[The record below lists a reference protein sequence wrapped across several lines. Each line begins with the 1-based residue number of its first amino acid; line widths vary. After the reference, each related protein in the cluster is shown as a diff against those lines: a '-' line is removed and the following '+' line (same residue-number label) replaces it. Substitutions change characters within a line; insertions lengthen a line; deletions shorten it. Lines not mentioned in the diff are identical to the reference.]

1 MPSPFPGMDPYL
13 EGYLWADVHQALA
26 YQFRK
31 QLAPLVEPRYAVRLA
46 VTMLTDR
53 APAHE
58 LGILYPDV
66 EVVRP
71 HRPGEQVLREAPLA
85 TRAATIP
92 PAPVSIPLTVPVQVR
107 MVTVEVRDVD
117 NNKLITSIEILS
129 PANKREPGL
138 SHYQVKRDEL
148 RMSDVHMLEIDL
160 LRRGTRP
167 WPVESLP
174 PSPYLAALIRAGH
187 LHAEVWPIG
196 LRERLPILPVPLRL
210 PDPDVPLDVQAA
222 LDTVCDEARYALTID
237 YAEAPPEPPLP
248 DADAAWI
255 AERVQTWA
263 SAEGV
268 HSGQE

>member
-46 VTMLTDR
+46 VSMLTDR

-71 HRPGEQVLREAPLA
+71 RRLSERAVREAPPTA
-85 TRAATIP
+85 RAATIP
-92 PAPVSIPLTVPVQVR
+92 LAPVSIPLTVPIQVR
-107 MVTVEVRDVD
+107 IVTVEIHDAA
-117 NNKLITSIEILS
+117 NNKLVTSIEILS
-129 PANKREPGL
+129 PVNKREPGL
-138 SHYQVKRDEL
+138 SHFLDRRDEL
-148 RMSDVHMLEIDL
+148 RMSAVHVLEIDL
-160 LRRGTRP
+160 LRRGVRP
-167 WPVESLP
+167 WPPDSLP
-174 PSPYLAALIRAGH
+174 QSPYMAALMRAGH

-196 LRERLPILPVPLRL
+196 LRERLPILPVPLRS
-210 PDPDVPLDVQAA
+210 PDPDVPLDTQAA
-222 LDTVCDEARYALTID
+222 LGTVYDEARYSLTIN

-248 DADAAWI
+248 DADASWAAECLLAW
-255 AERVQTWA
+255 
-263 SAEGV
+263 SKG
-268 HSGQE
+268 